1 MSAPQ
6 STVPAP
12 QPAPQPVPQPALQP
26 ALQRAGEATGRADAG
41 RRARRRVRAAVL
53 TAAALA
59 VPAGASPA
67 LAASAA
73 PAAAGAPAARPAPVR
88 YAALGDSYSSGV
100 GTGRTDA
107 GASCR
112 RSSLAYPR
120 LWTAAHPGST
130 VSFLA
135 CSGAGLPRVLA
146 QQVTAVPKDAGL
158 VTVTAGGNDVGF
170 SAVVGVCALASSDTA
185 CRFAVGLAKVVA
197 VTEVPVALGAT
208 LAAIKYRAPHARIVV
223 LGYPH
228 LFELGSCPAAV
239 PSVNRRK
246 AINDGADTLDGAIS
260 RTASAF
266 GAQFVDVR
274 ARFAG
279 HGLCAPAGQSW
290 INGPER
296 GPDAYHPTATGQA
309 RGYLPALTAV
319 TG

>member
-1 MSAPQ
+1 MTAAQSA
-6 STVPAP
+6 VPIP
-12 QPAPQPVPQPALQP
+12 QPPGG
-26 ALQRAGEATGRADAG
+26 AGARD
-41 RRARRRVRAAVL
+41 RRRMRAAALVV
-53 TAAALA
+53 AALA

-67 LAASAA
+67 LAAPAA
-73 PAAAGAPAARPAPVR
+73 PAAPTRPAPVR

-107 GASCR
+107 GESCR

-185 CRFAVGLAKVVA
+185 CRFAVGLAKFVA
-197 VTEVPVALGAT
+197 VTEVPVALGLA
-208 LAAIKYRAPHARIVV
+208 LAAIKHRAPHARIVV

-228 LFELGSCPAAV
+228 LFELGSCTAAV
-239 PSVNRRK
+239 PSASRRK

-274 ARFAG
+274 PRFAG